1 MFIPRILLLEHL
13 PWFAVLILVSLIFL
27 SHFYGLTSSAHFFS
41 EFHFLLLRLDCQWH
55 LGSKTRLDITRLL
68 SSFGPLVDFLMA
80 STLNPKPG
88 VQNSTYFFFS
98 SYASFPYLRVPQI
111 CQFALLKPSPFHHTL
126 SVLTAVTLIQALLV
140 VKQNIG
146 AKLSHCSVSR
156 SSVFS
161 QPCFVMPW
169 SSEVFPLPFENVPAP

>member
-1 MFIPRILLLEHL
+1 MFILRILLLEHL
-13 PWFAVLILVSLIFL
+13 PWFAVLILVSLIFPSFQ

-68 SSFGPLVDFLMA
+68 SSFCPLVDFLMA

-88 VQNSTYFFFS
+88 VQNSTHFFFS
-98 SYASFPYLRVPQI
+98 SYTSFPYLRVPQI

-126 SVLTAVTLIQALLV
+126 SILTAVTFIQALA
-140 VKQNIG
+140 I
-146 AKLSHCSVSR
+146 
-156 SSVFS
+156 SSLNYW
-161 QPCFVMPW
+161 C
-169 SSEVFPLPFENVPAP
+169 